1 MKKTA
6 FILSVILI
14 LLVAVMALIALF
26 SEIEG
31 DNVRH
36 GIMGAG
42 ISTLPLVAYCISVVR
57 VRRGWYL
64 VAATLNGLFFAL
76 ALAMVLIV
84 IILMDDP
91 SMMKNLLAV
100 LLVLLVPLTLN
111 IFALIHI
118 RQTDSRLMPQP
129 DVPGAAGGK
138 NLEGLGGWLIL
149 VGSNVVLSPFVIAAR
164 TYKSY
169 AEMFSSGVWDVLTSP
184 DSMAYHALWA
194 PLAIG
199 EIILNS
205 ALILAW
211 IYIAFLFFSKRR
223 AFPFWFIAIHIATVC
238 LIVIDAI
245 VVHHILPDAPIFDA
259 DTLRELSRPIGA
271 ILIWAPYM
279 LMSKRVKS
287 TFLH

>member
-76 ALAMVLIV
+76 TVVSIV

-111 IFALIHI
+111 IFALIHT
-118 RQTDSRLMPQP
+118 RRTDSRLMPHP
-129 DVPGAAGGK
+129 DIPGAAGGK
-138 NLEGLGGWLIL
+138 KLEGLGGWLIL

-169 AEMFSSGVWDVLTSP
+169 AEMFASGVWDVLTSP

-259 DTLRELSRPIGA
+259 NTLRELSRPIGA

>member
-1 MKKTA
+1 M
-6 FILSVILI
+6 ILI

-76 ALAMVLIV
+76 ALAMVLIA

-91 SMMKNLLAV
+91 SMMKNLLSV

-118 RQTDSRLMPQP
+118 RRTDSRLMPHP
-129 DVPGAAGGK
+129 DIPGAAGGK
-138 NLEGLGGWLIL
+138 KLEGLGGWLIL
-149 VGSNVVLSPFVIAAR
+149 VGSNVVLSPFVIAAK

-169 AEMFSSGVWDVLTSP
+169 AEMFASGVWDVLTSP

-259 DTLRELSRPIGA
+259 NTLRELSRPIGA

>member
-76 ALAMVLIV
+76 TVVSIV

-118 RQTDSRLMPQP
+118 RRTDSRLMPHP
-129 DVPGAAGGK
+129 DIPGAAGGK
-138 NLEGLGGWLIL
+138 KLEGLGGWLIL

-169 AEMFSSGVWDVLTSP
+169 AEMFASGVWDVLTSP

-245 VVHHILPDAPIFDA
+245 VVHHILPDAPIFDTN
-259 DTLRELSRPIGA
+259 TLRELSRPIGA

>member
-36 GIMGAG
+36 GIIGAG

-76 ALAMVLIV
+76 TVVSIV

-91 SMMKNLLAV
+91 STMKNLLAV

-118 RQTDSRLMPQP
+118 RRTDSRLMPHP
-129 DVPGAAGGK
+129 DIPGAAGGK
-138 NLEGLGGWLIL
+138 KLEGLGGWLIL

-169 AEMFSSGVWDVLTSP
+169 AEMFASGVWDVLTSP

-259 DTLRELSRPIGA
+259 NTLRELSRPIGA

>member
-76 ALAMVLIV
+76 TVVSIV

-111 IFALIHI
+111 IFALIHT
-118 RQTDSRLMPQP
+118 RRTDSRLMPHP
-129 DVPGAAGGK
+129 DIPGAAGGK

-169 AEMFSSGVWDVLTSP
+169 AEMFASGVWDVLTSP

-238 LIVIDAI
+238 LIVIDTI

-259 DTLRELSRPIGA
+259 NTLRELSRPIGA

>member
-76 ALAMVLIV
+76 TVVSIV

-111 IFALIHI
+111 IFALIHT
-118 RQTDSRLMPQP
+118 RRTDSRLMPHP
-129 DVPGAAGGK
+129 DIPGAAGGK
-138 NLEGLGGWLIL
+138 KLEGLGGWLIL

-169 AEMFSSGVWDVLTSP
+169 AEMFASGVWDVLTSP

-238 LIVIDAI
+238 LIVIDTI

>member
-1 MKKTA
+1 
-6 FILSVILI
+6 
-14 LLVAVMALIALF
+14 
-26 SEIEG
+26 
-31 DNVRH
+31 
-36 GIMGAG
+36 
-42 ISTLPLVAYCISVVR
+42 
-57 VRRGWYL
+57 
-64 VAATLNGLFFAL
+64 
-76 ALAMVLIV
+76 
-84 IILMDDP
+84 
-91 SMMKNLLAV
+91 
-100 LLVLLVPLTLN
+100 
-111 IFALIHI
+111 
-118 RQTDSRLMPQP
+118 MPHP
-129 DVPGAAGGK
+129 DIPGAVGGK

-169 AEMFSSGVWDVLTSP
+169 AEMFASGVWDVLTSP
-184 DSMAYHALWA
+184 DSMAYHTLWA
-194 PLAIG
+194 PFAIG

-238 LIVIDAI
+238 LIVINAI

>member
-76 ALAMVLIV
+76 TVVSIV

-118 RQTDSRLMPQP
+118 RRTDSRLMPHP
-129 DVPGAAGGK
+129 DIPGAAGGK
-138 NLEGLGGWLIL
+138 KLEGLGGWLIL

-169 AEMFSSGVWDVLTSP
+169 AEMFASGVWDVLTSP

-259 DTLRELSRPIGA
+259 NTLRELSRPIGA

>member
-76 ALAMVLIV
+76 TVVSIV

-111 IFALIHI
+111 IFALIHT
-118 RQTDSRLMPQP
+118 RRTDSRLMPHP
-129 DVPGAAGGK
+129 DIPGAAGGK
-138 NLEGLGGWLIL
+138 KLEGLGGWLIL

-169 AEMFSSGVWDVLTSP
+169 AEMFASGVWDVLTSP

>member
-76 ALAMVLIV
+76 TVVSIV

-111 IFALIHI
+111 IFALIHT
-118 RQTDSRLMPQP
+118 RRTDSRLMPHP
-129 DVPGAAGGK
+129 DIPGAAGGK
-138 NLEGLGGWLIL
+138 KLEGLGGWLIL

-169 AEMFSSGVWDVLTSP
+169 AEMFASGVWDVLTSP

-238 LIVIDAI
+238 LIVIDTI

-259 DTLRELSRPIGA
+259 NTLRELSRPIGA

>member
-91 SMMKNLLAV
+91 SMMKNLLSV
-100 LLVLLVPLTLN
+100 LLILLVPLTLN
-111 IFALIHI
+111 ICADTH
-118 RQTDSRLMPQP
+118 TANRLQA
-129 DVPGAAGGK
+129 DA
-138 NLEGLGGWLIL
+138 
-149 VGSNVVLSPFVIAAR
+149 
-164 TYKSY
+164 
-169 AEMFSSGVWDVLTSP
+169 SSGYSWRSGREESGRSGRMA
-184 DSMAYHALWA
+184 DSCRFECRSV
-194 PLAIG
+194 AICD
-199 EIILNS
+199 
-205 ALILAW
+205 
-211 IYIAFLFFSKRR
+211 RR
-223 AFPFWFIAIHIATVC
+223 QN
-238 LIVIDAI
+238 L
-245 VVHHILPDAPIFDA
+245 
-259 DTLRELSRPIGA
+259 
-271 ILIWAPYM
+271 
-279 LMSKRVKS
+279 
-287 TFLH
+287 

>member
-76 ALAMVLIV
+76 TVVSIV

-118 RQTDSRLMPQP
+118 RRTDSRLMPHP
-129 DVPGAAGGK
+129 DIPGAAGGK
-138 NLEGLGGWLIL
+138 KLEGLGGWLIL

-169 AEMFSSGVWDVLTSP
+169 AEMFASGVWDVLTSP

-238 LIVIDAI
+238 LIVIDTI

-259 DTLRELSRPIGA
+259 NTLRELSRPIGA

>member
-76 ALAMVLIV
+76 TVVSIV

-118 RQTDSRLMPQP
+118 RRTDSRLMPHP
-129 DVPGAAGGK
+129 DIPGAAGGK

-169 AEMFSSGVWDVLTSP
+169 AEMFASGVWDVLTSP

-259 DTLRELSRPIGA
+259 NTLRELSRPIGA

>member
-31 DNVRH
+31 DNVHH

-76 ALAMVLIV
+76 TVVSIV

-118 RQTDSRLMPQP
+118 RRTDSRLMPQP

-169 AEMFSSGVWDVLTSP
+169 AEMFASGVWDVLTSP

-259 DTLRELSRPIGA
+259 NTLRELSRPIGA

>member
-76 ALAMVLIV
+76 TVVSIV

-111 IFALIHI
+111 IFALIHT
-118 RQTDSRLMPQP
+118 RRTDSRLMPHP
-129 DVPGAAGGK
+129 DIPGAAGGK
-138 NLEGLGGWLIL
+138 KLEGLGGWLIL

-169 AEMFSSGVWDVLTSP
+169 AEMFASGVWDVLTSP

-194 PLAIG
+194 PLA
-199 EIILNS
+199 N
-205 ALILAW
+205 
-211 IYIAFLFFSKRR
+211 
-223 AFPFWFIAIHIATVC
+223 
-238 LIVIDAI
+238 
-245 VVHHILPDAPIFDA
+245 
-259 DTLRELSRPIGA
+259 
-271 ILIWAPYM
+271 
-279 LMSKRVKS
+279 
-287 TFLH
+287 

>member
-1 MKKTA
+1 M
-6 FILSVILI
+6 ILI

-76 ALAMVLIV
+76 ALAMVLIA

-91 SMMKNLLAV
+91 SMMKNLLSV

-118 RQTDSRLMPQP
+118 RRTDSRLMPHP
-129 DVPGAAGGK
+129 DIPGAAGGK
-138 NLEGLGGWLIL
+138 KLEGLGGWLIL
-149 VGSNVVLSPFVIAAR
+149 VGSNVVLSPFVIAAK

-169 AEMFSSGVWDVLTSP
+169 AEMFASGVWDVLTSP

-245 VVHHILPDAPIFDA
+245 VVHHILPDAPIFDT